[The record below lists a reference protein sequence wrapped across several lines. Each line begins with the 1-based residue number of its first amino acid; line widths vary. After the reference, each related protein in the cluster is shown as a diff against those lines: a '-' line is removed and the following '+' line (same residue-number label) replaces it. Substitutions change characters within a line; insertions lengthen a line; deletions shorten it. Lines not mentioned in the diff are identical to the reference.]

1 MQDMIKING
10 IAIYQPDEDLGYNF
24 ETTYTDDSTRVQ
36 SGAGIFTPMFTVEQ
50 LSYSATDIPVDK
62 ASEILNHVIR
72 GNKFMLHYFSVYYN
86 TWRDAEFYVGRGQF
100 AIGTLSEDKERL
112 SSLSFN
118 MTGVN
123 PI

>member
-1 MQDMIKING
+1 MIKING

-72 GNKFMLHYFSVYYN
+72 GNKFTLHYFSVYYN